1 MITLVAAKGLLAAA
15 AAGYARGELVKNDA
29 MLVVI
34 AW

>member
-1 MITLVAAKGLLAAA
+1 MIALVAAKGLLAAA
-15 AAGYARGELVKNDA
+15 AAGYPTGELVEVEA